1 MCEDKAQNWIS
12 VNADI
17 MIGIIIGVIGNL
29 FVTSGF
35 GTAHYYNW
43 LPVSNIQPIPTVA
56 FIFIGS
62 ALFLIIFACI
72 IGYNL
77 RNHLG

>member
-12 VNADI
+12 VNAAV
-17 MIGIIIGVIGNL
+17 MIGIISGVIGNL

-35 GTAHYYNW
+35 ETAHYYNW
-43 LPVSNIQPIPTVA
+43 LPVSIINPIPTVA
-56 FIFIGS
+56 LIFGGS
-62 ALFLIIFACI
+62 TLFLIIIACL